1 MTQPEPNQN
10 PLPQVP
16 ARTAPPPTQSRSC
29 LSRLIGFIGWLFTI
43 AIAVGLALVV
53 AGGIL
58 YWAGVDLTT
67 PQQIREANEGVQT
80 LQALTTSQAE
90 SIGQLQTAQAQTL
103 SDLNGARER
112 IDELEVQA
120 DALATAATAQVGQA
134 ATAVALGRALQT
146 AVAEAVVLQDQL
158 AEERVLVAVVATVQ
172 AQQNE
177 RIREVELRSERL
189 IRFLN
194 RLSDIAGDTAEDVTT
209 PTPLATPPAVSPTPT
224 STVQVTPTP

>member
-58 YWAGVDLTT
+58 YWVGVDLTT
-67 PQQIREANEGVQT
+67 PQQIREANAGVQT
-80 LQALTTSQAE
+80 LQALTTSQAVT
-90 SIGQLQTAQAQTL
+90 IDQLQTAQAQTL
-103 SDLNGARER
+103 SDLNGAHER

-120 DALATAATAQVGQA
+120 DALATAVTAQVGQA
-134 ATAVALGRALQT
+134 TTAVALGRALQT

-172 AQQNE
+172 VQQNE

-194 RLSDIAGDTAEDVTT
+194 RLSDIVGDTTEDVTT
-209 PTPLATPPAVSPTPT
+209 PTPLATPLASPTPT

>member
-16 ARTAPPPTQSRSC
+16 ARAAPPPTQSRSC

-58 YWAGVDLTT
+58 YWVGVDLTT
-67 PQQIREANEGVQT
+67 PQQIREANAGVQT
-80 LQALTTSQAE
+80 LQALTTSQAVT
-90 SIGQLQTAQAQTL
+90 IDQLQTAQAQTL

-112 IDELEVQA
+112 IDELEGQA

-172 AQQNE
+172 VQQNE

-194 RLSDIAGDTAEDVTT
+194 RLSDIVGDTTEDVTT
-209 PTPLATPPAVSPTPT
+209 PTPLATPLASPTPT